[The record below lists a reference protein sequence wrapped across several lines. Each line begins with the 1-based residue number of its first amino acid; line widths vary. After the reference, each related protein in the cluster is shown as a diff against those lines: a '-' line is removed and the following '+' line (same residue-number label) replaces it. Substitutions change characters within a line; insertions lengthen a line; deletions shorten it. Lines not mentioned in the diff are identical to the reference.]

1 MMEQPQ
7 AGEGHDHAVFV
18 RRFDH
23 MIVPDGAAR
32 LHDVGNA
39 ALSGPLHIVPEGEEG
54 VGTHGDAGL
63 GGDPG
68 FLFLSCQGLGL
79 YLEGLLPYALL
90 EDVLVFIGEVNIDG
104 VVPVGAADLVHE
116 LQGQGLGMLAEIPK
130 DADGQFFV
138 GIIESEQEKH
148 LDRRWK
154 RSIQFEVLYFLNT
167 KENMEFNAWAETMFD
182 QFDVLTVKET
192 DQKDRTVR
200 LTGQK
205 ATPNKNARVFQ
216 FTFDADF
223 FFVVTPPEIPF
234 MENLDQTE
242 EVK

>member
-1 MMEQPQ
+1 MTLNNFIEAI
-7 AGEGHDHAVFV
+7 AGKLTAVW
-18 RRFDH
+18 
-23 MIVPDGAAR
+23 PDR
-32 LHDVGNA
+32 KVYVD
-39 ALSGPLHIVPEGEEG
+39 
-54 VGTHGDAGL
+54 
-63 GGDPG
+63 
-68 FLFLSCQGLGL
+68 
-79 YLEGLLPYALL
+79 
-90 EDVLVFIGEVNIDG
+90 
-104 VVPVGAADLVHE
+104 
-116 LQGQGLGMLAEIPK
+116 EIPK

-148 LDRRWK
+148 LDPRWK